1 MTMPSLRYLQRN
13 ATQIQFFGLGF
24 VQVKMSPTT
33 RYHFYHPSLPVIAE
47 NPHNHRTALTS
58 QILKGVLENRIWRL
72 YPEDEAPADALY
84 LEQRA
89 VTCTRAEEATVALP
103 EPRHVYAKQIVSRQ
117 NAKGFAYY
125 IDNTVHHQVL
135 RVGARP
141 CITHVTLSGK
151 KRDFAT
157 VLSLKEEACPF
168 SESMK
173 PSELWALVRDCF

>member
-24 VQVKMSPTT
+24 VQVKMTPTT
-33 RYHFYHPSLPVIAE
+33 RYHFYHPSLPVITE

-58 QILKGVLENRIWRL
+58 HILKGVLENRIWRL

-89 VTCTRAEEATVALP
+89 VSCVRSDEKSSLP
-103 EPRHVYAKQIVSRQ
+103 EPRYVYAKQIVSRQ
-117 NAKGFAYY
+117 NAKGYGYY
-125 IDNTVHHQVL
+125 IDNTVHHQVF
-135 RVGARP
+135 RIGARP

-173 PSELWALVRDCF
+173 TSELWALVRDCL

>member
-24 VQVKMSPTT
+24 VQVKMTPTT
-33 RYHFYHPSLPVIAE
+33 RYHFYHPSLPVITE

-58 QILKGVLENRIWRL
+58 QILKGILENRIWRL

-84 LEQRA
+84 LKQRA
-89 VTCTRAEEATVALP
+89 VACVRSDERLSLP
-103 EPRHVYAKQIVSRQ
+103 ESRYVHAKQIHLSQ
-117 NAKGFAYY
+117 KAKGFAYY
-125 IDNTVHHQVL
+125 IDNTVHHQVF

-151 KRDFAT
+151 KCDFAT
-157 VLSLKEEACPF
+157 VLSLKDEACPF

-173 PSELWALVRDCF
+173 PSELWALVRDCL